1 MGFGLFETTAAVAFF
16 TRDFG
21 VGSVMLK
28 SGFDGVKCIAVLG
41 TSLKCLEVQAGN
53 CPKTP

>member
-1 MGFGLFETTAAVAFF
+1 
-16 TRDFG
+16 
-21 VGSVMLK
+21 MLK